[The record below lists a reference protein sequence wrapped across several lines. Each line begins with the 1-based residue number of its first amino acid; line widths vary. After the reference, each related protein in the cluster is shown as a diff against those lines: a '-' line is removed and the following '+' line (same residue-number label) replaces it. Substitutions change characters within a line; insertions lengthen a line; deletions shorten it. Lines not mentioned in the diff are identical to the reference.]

1 MASSSSMASSL
12 SVAASLSASSLK
24 NICLA
29 CGEQAVRKD
38 RRVIGGISGESGA
51 VTLLWKEFIVKE
63 LEKRGE
69 QVNIESV
76 FESYM
81 CRKCY
86 YAYQKLLKAKEVKTF
101 SNIIS
106 S

>member
-1 MASSSSMASSL
+1 MQL
-12 SVAASLSASSLK
+12 VVNL
-24 NICLA
+24 
-29 CGEQAVRKD
+29 
-38 RRVIGGISGESGA
+38 
-51 VTLLWKEFIVKE
+51 EFIVKE

-101 SNIIS
+101 SNIVS